1 MSGKKRSEETTPED
15 TAHLSHAPEHDI
27 SEDKISRVGGGKMQ
41 RRLRR
46 YNIRMLIAS
55 VAILMALCGI
65 LLVRIQ
71 DLNGTIGNMAS
82 QIARLTGV
90 AAQQQ
95 EELELLRTLT
105 EELSAALEEKLS
117 DGGKEAAGKKDGQ
130 AGEKSVEASTP
141 GITAAHTAYLTFDD
155 GPSDNTE
162 EVLEILDRYGVKATF
177 FVVGNQAEQEEEM
190 LKKIVEAGH
199 TLGMHSYS
207 HKYSELYASVE
218 SFAEDFTKMQNYL
231 EEVTGVKSLVY
242 RFPGGS
248 SNTISEVDM
257 KEFARYL
264 DGQGVC
270 FFDWNISS
278 GDGGSYLFP
287 AETLIENCTKNVSK
301 YSTSVILMHDSAS
314 KSTTLEALPTIIE
327 TIQAMEDT
335 VILPIT
341 AETSPVQ
348 HIKWQE
354 NEG

>member
-1 MSGKKRSEETTPED
+1 MSGKKKSEETTPED
-15 TAHLSHAPEHDI
+15 TVLLSGAPEHDI
-27 SEDKISRVGGGKMQ
+27 SKDKISRGGKAQ

-55 VAILMALCGI
+55 VVVLMTLCGV

-95 EELELLRTLT
+95 EELELLRTMT

-117 DGGKEAAGKKDGQ
+117 GGGKDAAGKKDGQ
-130 AGEKSVEASTP
+130 AGEKSVEVSTP
-141 GITAAHTAYLTFDD
+141 GITAAHKVYLTFDD

-207 HKYSELYASVE
+207 HKYSELYASVD
-218 SFAEDFTKMQNYL
+218 SFAEDFTKMQDYL

-248 SNTISEVDM
+248 SNTISEIDM

-264 DGQGVC
+264 DGQGVR

-327 TIQAMEDT
+327 TIQDMEDT

-341 AETSPVQ
+341 SETTPVQ